1 MPETKL
7 RNLSKNLNDVLRNQK
22 RRRFTQSQK
31 KPWQRFKKL
40 PLFPLQLL
48 GQVLFSLE
56 PVTQRRT
63 IGS

>member
-22 RRRFTQSQK
+22 RRRLTQK